1 MHYTSFAIRLA
12 YSFQIPGGKGTLG
25 GSPARRRR
33 RGGGRGGGAET
44 CSVKAMGA
52 QTMARFSAGVLS
64 QLWATAQKTQTNEE
78 AEASGADPGSGAREA
93 RGVAADPPHPAA
105 QREAWGWQ
113 CPSRVPLGLS
123 AARPAVPGAGW
134 LCLPCSPWEA
144 AFITEARS
152 GGACAQGS
160 EQALQTAA
168 AAGRLPPNPGRA
180 RVVLATAAPRQSSSF
195 QGSGWCARA
204 RGCARVCVPR
214 HACAPYTGM
223 LLLTGR
229 GGDGSHGCQ
238 GCGAC
243 RSSPARWHRRS
254 GASAQDGHWRAG
266 SKAAAQA
273 RANHQAASSQSTD
286 PVGLLIFTSNALRRR
301 WDLGECPELGYLH
314 IFRMVPLPRRKGDK
328 PLGGNREICGAQPC
342 PPAPTPKSARAG
354 GGGATGS
361 SSDSRRR
368 PGTWSTPPGNRSGGG
383 LRLFL
388 ALPRAP
394 GVSHR
399 QPANLHS
406 GPRPLYPA
414 RLRTAVSGP
423 TTNRYTT
430 TMRAARREGGG
441 GDAPPRPPRGAR
453 DAGPGR
459 AGHRV
464 KGARPQRRGPPA
476 RCGTAAIC
484 SNTPVSPFGFP
495 KTL

>member
-152 GGACAQGS
+152 GGAWAQGS

-168 AAGRLPPNPGRA
+168 AAGRLRPNPGRA

-204 RGCARVCVPR
+204 GVRACVCPDTHVPPTQ
-214 HACAPYTGM
+214 ACSY
-223 LLLTGR
+223 LL
-229 GGDGSHGCQ
+229 
-238 GCGAC
+238 AE
-243 RSSPARWHRRS
+243 A
-254 GASAQDGHWRAG
+254 
-266 SKAAAQA
+266 
-273 RANHQAASSQSTD
+273 
-286 PVGLLIFTSNALRRR
+286 
-301 WDLGECPELGYLH
+301 
-314 IFRMVPLPRRKGDK
+314 
-328 PLGGNREICGAQPC
+328 
-342 PPAPTPKSARAG
+342 
-354 GGGATGS
+354 ATGAMAAK
-361 SSDSRRR
+361 DAE
-368 PGTWSTPPGNRSGGG
+368 P
-383 LRLFL
+383 
-388 ALPRAP
+388 ADRAP
-394 GVSHR
+394 HG
-399 QPANLHS
+399 
-406 GPRPLYPA
+406 
-414 RLRTAVSGP
+414 
-423 TTNRYTT
+423 
-430 TMRAARREGGG
+430 
-441 GDAPPRPPRGAR
+441 
-453 DAGPGR
+453 
-459 AGHRV
+459 
-464 KGARPQRRGPPA
+464 
-476 RCGTAAIC
+476 GTAARARERRMATEGQEARQPPRLGLITKLPQVRAQIL
-484 SNTPVSPFGFP
+484 SGFSFSRQTPCGGAG
-495 KTL
+495 TLARAQRLDIYIFLGWFLSLAGKETNP